1 MKITLGI
8 LAHVDAG
15 KTTLSESM
23 LYHAGSLRTMGR
35 VDHQDAFL
43 DAHPLERARGIT
55 IFSDQAMMSLGESQV
70 FLVDTPGHADFA
82 AEMERAM
89 AVMDYAVL
97 VVSCAEGVQSH
108 TDTVWQLL
116 RRGHVP
122 TFFFLNKTDRAG
134 AEPDRVLCELRRKL
148 SPDCV
153 PYEELTEAAAERDE
167 DLLDE
172 YLSGQVTRQRVDTVA
187 RRLIG
192 EERLFPVF
200 RGSALQDAGV
210 EEFLSVIS
218 RLMETHYDADGPFG
232 ARVFRIRHDAQGSR
246 LTFLKLVSGRLSV
259 RDAVTVGGE
268 SFRVN
273 ELRLYNGSRFTSVQT
288 AQAGQLVAV
297 TGLPACRIGDALGD
311 CAPAPQPVT
320 QPLLSVKAMFPP
332 EVSVQTALTAL
343 RRLEAEDPALGVQ
356 WNESLREIHLR
367 VMGAIQL
374 EVLREL
380 VRERFGLAVEFSRPE
395 IMYRETIAAPVRG
408 AGHYEPLRHYA
419 EVHLLLSPAPRGTGI
434 TFSSRCHVDEL
445 SLQYQN
451 LIRTHVFEKEHLGV
465 LTGSPLSDV
474 HIELLTGRAHLK
486 HTEGGDFRQATY
498 RAIRQGLMK
507 AQPVLLEPYYA
518 FTIDAPQEHL
528 GRILSD
534 IQRLYGEFEVPDTDD
549 SGLHVRGRGPVST
562 LMNYTQELTVFTRG
576 KGRLSV
582 HFDGY
587 EPCHNAEEVIANR
600 GYDVGADR
608 ENSPDSVFCAKGAG
622 FIVHW
627 DKADEWMHCEVPADD
642 E

>member
-167 DLLDE
+167 DLLEE

-419 EVHLLLSPAPRGTGI
+419 EVHLLLSPVPRGTGI

-534 IQRLYGEFEVPDTDD
+534 IQRLYGEFEVPDADD

-562 LMNYTQELTVFTRG
+562 LMDYTQELTVFTRG

>member
-246 LTFLKLVSGRLSV
+246 LTFLKLGSGRLSV

-273 ELRLYNGSRFTSVQT
+273 ELRLYNGSRFTSVQI

-311 CAPAPQPVT
+311 CAPAPQPVA

-419 EVHLLLSPAPRGTGI
+419 EVHLLLSPVPRGTGI

-534 IQRLYGEFEVPDTDD
+534 IQRLYGEFEVPDADD

-562 LMNYTQELTVFTRG
+562 LMDYTQELTVFTRG

>member
-172 YLSGQVTRQRVDTVA
+172 YLSGQVTRQRVDTIA

-408 AGHYEPLRHYA
+408 VGHYEPLRHYA

-534 IQRLYGEFEVPDTDD
+534 IQRLYGEFEVPDADD

-562 LMNYTQELTVFTRG
+562 LMDYTQELTVFTRG

>member
-246 LTFLKLVSGRLSV
+246 LIFLKLVSGRLSV

-419 EVHLLLSPAPRGTGI
+419 EVHLLLSPVPRGTGI

-534 IQRLYGEFEVPDTDD
+534 IQRLYGEFEVPDADD

-562 LMNYTQELTVFTRG
+562 LMDYTQELTVFTRG

>member
-172 YLSGQVTRQRVDTVA
+172 YLSGQVTRQRVDTIA

-246 LTFLKLVSGRLSV
+246 LIFLKLVSGRLSV

-419 EVHLLLSPAPRGTGI
+419 EVHLLLSPVPRGTGI

-534 IQRLYGEFEVPDTDD
+534 IQRLYGEFEVPDADD

-562 LMNYTQELTVFTRG
+562 LMDYTQELTVFTRG

>member
-246 LTFLKLVSGRLSV
+246 LTFLKLGSGRLSV

-419 EVHLLLSPAPRGTGI
+419 EVHLLLSPVPRGTGI

-534 IQRLYGEFEVPDTDD
+534 IQRLYGEFEVPDADD

-562 LMNYTQELTVFTRG
+562 LMDYTQELTVFTRG

>member
-15 KTTLSESM
+15 KTTLSEAM
-23 LYHAGSLRTMGR
+23 LYHAGSLRAMGR

-55 IFSDQAMMSLGESQV
+55 IFSDQAMFRMGEHEV
-70 FLVDTPGHADFA
+70 FLVDTPGHADFS

-97 VVSCAEGVQSH
+97 VVSCAEGVQGH
-108 TDTVWQLL
+108 TGTVWQLL
-116 RRGHVP
+116 RRSHVP

-134 AEPDRVLCELRRKL
+134 ADPDRVLDELRRKL

-167 DLLDE
+167 ALLDA
-172 YLSGQVTRQRVDTVA
+172 YLSGTANQQQTDVTA
-187 RRLIG
+187 RRLIR
-192 EERLFPVF
+192 EEKLFPVF
-200 RGSALQDAGV
+200 RGSALQDTGV
-210 EEFLSVIS
+210 AEFLDALS
-218 RLMETHYDADGPFG
+218 RLMETHYDADAPFG

-259 RDAVTVGGE
+259 RNAVTVGE
-268 SFRVN
+268 ETFRIN

-288 AQAGQLVAV
+288 AQAGQLVAA
-297 TGLPACRIGDALGD
+297 TGLPSCRIGEALGD

-320 QPLLSVKAMFPP
+320 QPLLSAKAVFPP
-332 EVSVQTALTAL
+332 EVPIQTALAAL
-343 RRLEAEDPALGVQ
+343 RKLEAEDPALGVQ
-356 WNESLREIHLR
+356 WNEALREIHLR
-367 VMGAIQL
+367 VMGVIQL

-380 VRERFGLAVEFSRPE
+380 IRERFGLEATFEKPE
-395 IMYRETIAAPVRG
+395 IMYRETIAALVRG

-445 SLQYQN
+445 SLQDQN

-465 LTGSPLSDV
+465 LTGSPLTDV
-474 HIELLTGRAHLK
+474 HIELLAGRAHLK

-507 AQPVLLEPYYA
+507 AQSVLLEPYYA

-534 IQRLYGEFEVPDTDD
+534 IQRLHGEFDAPETDEG
-549 SGLHVRGRGPVST
+549 GLHVRGRGPVAT
-562 LMNYTQELTVFTRG
+562 FMDYAQELTVFTRG

-587 EPCHNAEEVIANR
+587 EPCHNADEVVAR
-600 GYDVGADR
+600 RAYDVGADR

-622 FIVHW
+622 FVVHW
-627 DKADEWMHCEVPADD
+627 DKADDWMHCEVPAD

>member
-408 AGHYEPLRHYA
+408 VGHYEPLRHYA
-419 EVHLLLSPAPRGTGI
+419 EVHLLLSPVPRGTGI

-534 IQRLYGEFEVPDTDD
+534 IQRLYGEFEVPDADD

-562 LMNYTQELTVFTRG
+562 LMDYTQELTVFTRG